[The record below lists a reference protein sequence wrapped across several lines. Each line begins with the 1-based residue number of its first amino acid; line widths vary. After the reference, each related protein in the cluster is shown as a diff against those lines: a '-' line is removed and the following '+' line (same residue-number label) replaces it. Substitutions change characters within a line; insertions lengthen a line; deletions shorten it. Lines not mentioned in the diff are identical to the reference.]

1 MKANKKDVG
10 EIITI
15 IDIAHMHTQACKDI
29 GRPCLWND
37 CPFFHSVGCNE
48 VEQSDWIEVLE
59 EMVKGELVK

>member
-15 IDIAHMHTQACKDI
+15 SDIAYMHTQACKDLD
-29 GRPCLWND
+29 RPCLWSD
-37 CPFFHSVGCNE
+37 CPFFHSVLCDE

-59 EMVKGELVK
+59 EMVKKELVK